1 MRKLYRSEKEKMI
14 AGVFGGLGEYF
25 NVDPT
30 VFRLLGVLVLLA
42 TGVLPGIVFYILA
55 VMVVPKQLGETTDKK

>member
-1 MRKLYRSEKEKMI
+1 MKRLHKSEKDKMI

-30 VFRLLGVLVLLA
+30 IFRLIGVLILLV

-55 VMVVPKQLGETTDKK
+55 VMIVPKQPAETTGEK